1 MQLALDRTTLAW
13 GRTALTMVTVNGM
26 NGRVEEETDRAYT
39 SPVWY
44 IPAT

>member
-1 MQLALDRTTLAW
+1 
-13 GRTALTMVTVNGM
+13 MVTVNGM

-44 IPAT
+44 ISAT

>member
-1 MQLALDRTTLAW
+1 M

-44 IPAT
+44 ISAT

>member
-1 MQLALDRTTLAW
+1 
-13 GRTALTMVTVNGM
+13 MVTVNRM

-44 IPAT
+44 ISAT

>member
-1 MQLALDRTTLAW
+1 
-13 GRTALTMVTVNGM
+13 MVTVNET

-44 IPAT
+44 ISAT